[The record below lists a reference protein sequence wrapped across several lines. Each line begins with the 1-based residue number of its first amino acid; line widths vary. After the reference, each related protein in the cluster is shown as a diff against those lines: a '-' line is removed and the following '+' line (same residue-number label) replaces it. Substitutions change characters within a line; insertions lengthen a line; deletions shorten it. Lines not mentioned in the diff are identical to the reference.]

1 LTKAR
6 CAACSTKLSPPEQ
19 AMEGHIEFHL
29 PPLVAGPLVFL
40 CLALGAYMSAAET
53 AITGASRPRMHRLAQ
68 QGVRRAV
75 LVNRLLDRK
84 DEAVSAVLLGN
95 SVVNILS
102 ASLTTAVLTELFGA
116 AGIVYATAIIGVMVV
131 VFAEVM
137 PKTWAL
143 LRADRVALILA
154 PSIVV
159 TLAILGPMARAV
171 AWISRLFLWVMGMR
185 ADASLAAREQDE
197 LLRGA
202 IELHGTGHGNEDAPA
217 EKAMLRSVLELGD
230 RTVGDVM
237 THRGNVVLID
247 AEEPTEAIVN
257 QMLAAPYTRIPLYRG
272 QPDNI
277 VGVVHAKD
285 LFRAVRAA
293 GGPATVKITDVMT
306 KPWFI
311 PQTTV
316 LFDQLQAFRARHEHF
331 AIVVDEYGVLQGIVT
346 LEDIIEEIVG
356 DIRDEHD
363 SIKRG
368 VIKRDDGSLVS
379 QGDVPI
385 HDLNREYAWNL
396 PEDVAITIAGL
407 VLHEARRIPEVG
419 QVYAFYGFR
428 FEILKREGTRIAEL
442 RIIPPAAI
450 QAATS

>member
-1 LTKAR
+1 
-6 CAACSTKLSPPEQ
+6 
-19 AMEGHIEFHL
+19 MEGHIEFHL
-29 PPLVAGPLVFL
+29 PLLVAGPLVFL

-68 QGVRRAV
+68 QGVRRAA

-102 ASLTTAVLTELFGA
+102 ASLTTAMLTELFGA

-185 ADASLAAREQDE
+185 ADAGLAAREQDE

-202 IELHGTGHGNEDAPA
+202 IELHGIGHGDEDAPA

-247 AEEPTEAIVN
+247 GEESTEAIVN

-293 GGPATVKITDVMT
+293 GGPATVEIADVIT

-368 VIKRDDGSLVS
+368 VIKREDGSLVS

-385 HDLNREYAWNL
+385 HDLNREYGWNL
-396 PEDVAITIAGL
+396 PEDAAITIAGL